1 MRWKLLNKKTKINL
15 SALCLSF
22 ILINMMT
29 EIMNLRFD
37 KFQISCVFMLLYLCI
52 TEVLSD

>member
-1 MRWKLLNKKTKINL
+1 MRWTLLNKKTKINL
-15 SALCLSF
+15 IALCLSF